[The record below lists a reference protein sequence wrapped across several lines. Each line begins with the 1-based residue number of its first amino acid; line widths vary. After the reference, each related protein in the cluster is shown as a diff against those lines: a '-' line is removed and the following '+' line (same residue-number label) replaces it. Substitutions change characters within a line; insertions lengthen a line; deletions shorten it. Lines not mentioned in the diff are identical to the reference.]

1 MSRPFLKKVAEW
13 LSRHLV
19 VRSRD
24 LNKREDRER
33 DEERRQRKAAE
44 VLFKWEF

>member
-1 MSRPFLKKVAEW
+1 MTVLKRIVEW

-24 LNKREDRER
+24 LNKGEDRER
-33 DEERRQRKAAE
+33 EEERRQRKAVEA
-44 VLFKWEF
+44 LLKWEF

>member
-1 MSRPFLKKVAEW
+1 MLKRVVEW

-24 LNKREDRER
+24 LNKAEDRER
-33 DEERRQRKAAE
+33 EEERRQRKATE